1 MSYFSHCSTVEQIKV
16 AYKKLAIEN
25 HPDRGGDSEVMK
37 AINNAYTKALE
48 GCNGQT
54 SKGTDEREHTYK
66 YDEAREQ
73 EIMEMIQK
81 LIAIVGNSQI
91 EIILIGRWIWLL
103 GDTKPVK
110 DQLKNLKCLW
120 HRDRKCWFWRSA
132 DDRGHGKGGD
142 LDQLAAKYGA
152 TDFGTKAKSTRKAV
166 KSA

>member
-1 MSYFSHCSTVEQIKV
+1 MSYFSHCSTVEEIKV

-25 HPDRGGDSEVMK
+25 HPDRGGDLEVMK
-37 AINNAYTKALE
+37 AINNAYETALKA
-48 GCNGQT
+48 CNGQM
-54 SKGTDEREHTYK
+54 SKGTDDREHTYK
-66 YDEAREQ
+66 YDEARER

-110 DQLKNLKCLW
+110 DQLKELKCLW

-132 DDRGHGKGGD
+132 DDRGHGRGGD
-142 LDQLAAKYGA
+142 LDQLAAKYGS